1 MFKVGQKV
9 VCINNKPIGYN
20 IYNESLTKLKEKEIY
35 TIEGFTSSVI
45 RLKEVKSSHPDGGYN
60 ANRFRK
66 VDDEWVEELLYK
78 LMSEVEADEL
88 VSA

>member
-35 TIEGFTSSVI
+35 TIEGFTSSGI

-66 VDDEWVEELLYK
+66 VDDDWVEELLYK

>member
-9 VCINNKPIGYN
+9 VCIKVNPLRTLKEGE
-20 IYNESLTKLKEKEIY
+20 IYTVIAVRSSTGGVKLKEQESTDPY
-35 TIEGFTSSVI
+35 SS
-45 RLKEVKSSHPDGGYN
+45 GYF
-60 ANRFRK
+60 AEYRFRP
-66 VDDEWVEELLYK
+66 VDDTWVEEILGK